1 MYGALPVPEHVIS
14 SGTSE
19 ITPKSM
25 MNANCLRTV
34 KTLFAPCS
42 DSTMDIA
49 RTRPQNRRLFMQAEK
64 LNLEHID
71 IYGGTQARV
80 ATNDEAI
87 SSYADA
93 MLEGA
98 IFPPITVFYDGSK
111 YWLADGFHRF
121 LAAQRNEQA
130 QITAEVHTGSRTDAL
145 KFALG
150 ANATNGIYRSNADKR
165 NAVEIALE
173 EWPNMSNSVISEL
186 CKVSGEL
193 VRRCRREMEKLERI
207 EPQKQV
213 TGRDGKQY
221 PSGIERQARGD
232 SSKPKDEG
240 SSGSGGGG
248 GFSGSNKGKG
258 DARAPGGSSAE
269 IEADARK
276 MIREGEIKHAELDQ
290 LISATAIDYAE
301 TALNVLNR
309 MKLEDPRR
317 PEAVA
322 RIERWL
328 EDEKAGVA

>member
-1 MYGALPVPEHVIS
+1 MQPE
-14 SGTSE
+14 E
-19 ITPKSM
+19 LDLDK
-25 MNANCLRTV
+25 
-34 KTLFAPCS
+34 
-42 DSTMDIA
+42 
-49 RTRPQNRRLFMQAEK
+49 
-64 LNLEHID
+64 ID

-98 IFPPITVFYDGSK
+98 VFPPITVFYDGAK

-121 LAAQRNEQA
+121 LAAQRNETPQML
-130 QITAEVHTGSRTDAL
+130 AEVNTGSRTDAL

-150 ANATNGIYRSNADKR
+150 ANATNGIYRSNSDKR

-186 CKVSGEL
+186 CKVSDDL

-207 EPQKQV
+207 EPQKHV
-213 TGRDGKQY
+213 TGKDGKQY
-221 PSGIERQARGD
+221 PAGIERQARGD
-232 SSKPKDEG
+232 NSKPKDDG

-248 GFSGSNKGKG
+248 GFSGGGKGKG
-258 DARAPGGSSAE
+258 DARAAGGSNAE

-276 MIREGEIKHAELDQ
+276 MIREGEIKHSELDQ
-290 LISATAIDYAE
+290 LLSATAIDYAE

-309 MKLEDPRR
+309 MKIDDPRR
-317 PEAVA
+317 PDAVR

-328 EDEKAGVA
+328 ENEKAGVA